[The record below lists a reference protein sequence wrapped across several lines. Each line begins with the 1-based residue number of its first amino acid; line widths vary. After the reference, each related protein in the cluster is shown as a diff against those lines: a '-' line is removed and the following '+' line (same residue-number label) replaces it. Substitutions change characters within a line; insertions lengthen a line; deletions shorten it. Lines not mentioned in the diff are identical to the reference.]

1 MLTTLLHFVLSLST
15 ISPLFISYFSHFSF
29 LCVCVCVGCDESLRI
44 GLSHLTVRS
53 SAKDVI
59 NTAYQ
64 SDERIKKGGE

>member
-1 MLTTLLHFVLSLST
+1 
-15 ISPLFISYFSHFSF
+15 
-29 LCVCVCVGCDESLRI
+29 VCAGCDESLRI

-64 SDERIKKGGE
+64 SDERIKKGGRLIRMRMKCRIDVISILEVFLLAYSEIANEI